1 MKDARAAAADLLIR
15 LRESE
20 DRLETLPA
28 EIRPATI
35 EAGYQIQAAL
45 HARRIALGH
54 GPYGGFKIGCTTAV
68 MQAYLNI
75 PEPCGGGV
83 LAGDL
88 HASGASFGP
97 SKRRYGVEC
106 EIAVKLAKPLGGDG
120 APSMAQTRD
129 AVGAVM
135 AAIELV
141 EDRYLEWRTMD
152 APTLIADDFFQ
163 RACVLGDPI
172 ADWRDHD
179 LSALIGEMTIN
190 GNESLRGRGS
200 DILGHPLEAL
210 RWLAGRRVVPA
221 GAIVMLGSVVQ
232 TQWLNAGDEAAVSL
246 GGLSAAHLRLHAR
259 PHASGRS
266 R

>member
-1 MKDARAAAADLLIR
+1 MAHSPSEAAERLIR
-15 LRESE
+15 LRDSE
-20 DRLETLPA
+20 DLLEALPA
-28 EIRPATI
+28 DLRPKTI
-35 EAGYQIQAAL
+35 EEGYALQAAV
-45 HARRIALGH
+45 HARRAERGQ

-83 LAGDL
+83 LASDL
-88 HASGASFGP
+88 HASGAAFGP

-106 EIAVKLAKPLGGDG
+106 EIAVRLAKTLGGDG

-141 EDRYLEWRTMD
+141 EDRYLEWREMD

-190 GNESLRGRGS
+190 GNEPLRGRGA

-221 GAIVMLGSVVQ
+221 GSIVMLGSVVQ

-246 GGLSAAHLRLHAR
+246 GGLSAAHLRIRAR
-259 PHASGRS
+259 PA
-266 R
+266 